1 MKCSGTEKQNT
12 LKKLQLDLQSYSYIE
27 REREGE
33 KSLVQQVILFPNV
46 TMLVPYSPSSSSC
59 TTPFP
64 KQQVLQ
70 TLSPDLSFI
79 LVQQ

>member
-1 MKCSGTEKQNT
+1 MHYKNYK
-12 LKKLQLDLQSYSYIE
+12 LDLQSYSYTE

-33 KSLVQQVILFPNV
+33 KRLVLQVILFPNV
-46 TMLVPYSPSSSSC
+46 TMLVPYSPSSC